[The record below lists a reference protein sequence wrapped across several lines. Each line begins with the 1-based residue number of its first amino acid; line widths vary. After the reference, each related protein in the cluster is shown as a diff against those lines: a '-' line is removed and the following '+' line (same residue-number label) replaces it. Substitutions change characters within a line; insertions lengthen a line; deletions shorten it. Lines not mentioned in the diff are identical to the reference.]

1 MLGLIEQAIDQQA
14 FAGFRSVA
22 ERAGLTA
29 MEPYQDKGNQAE
41 AARVAGALLQA
52 HADLI
57 GMAGFDS
64 ESGPGMGQAIREAGK
79 AGQLV
84 ATCVEAEEQHLR
96 LLKEGVLTAC
106 IGQKRELFTYYGVR
120 ALHDYVHATL
130 QLSQDDRQAGMAPI
144 PVNYNTGTYT
154 VTRANVDLFLSRKG

>member
-1 MLGLIEQAIDQQA
+1 
-14 FAGFRSVA
+14 
-22 ERAGLTA
+22 
-29 MEPYQDKGNQAE
+29 E

-52 HADLI
+52 HSDLV

-79 AGQLV
+79 GGQLV

-96 LLKEGVLTAC
+96 FLKEGVLTAC

-130 QLSQDDRQAGMAPI
+130 QLSQDDPQAGVASI

-154 VTRANVDLFLSRKG
+154 VTRANVDLFLTRKG